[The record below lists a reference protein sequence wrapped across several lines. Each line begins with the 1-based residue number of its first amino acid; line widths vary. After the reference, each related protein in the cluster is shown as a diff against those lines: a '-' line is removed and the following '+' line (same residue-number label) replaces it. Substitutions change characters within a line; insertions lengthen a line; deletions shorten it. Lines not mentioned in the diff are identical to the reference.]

1 MTAILTSTS
10 GMVRSCVGFTRT
22 TTGKDHSMRIRDG
35 VTDVTIEIAEEYRH
49 ADELVFPASV
59 RTVDAFT
66 FQDAPNLIRVRFEDG
81 IGSIGVCAFA
91 RCHELRSVQ
100 LPQSLNEI
108 GDGAFRECINLHNV
122 IFDQA
127 TDDSD
132 YIRFGNNSFAQSGVD
147 AEVIHDENKLRHGYH
162 LKRLFATVKQTEI
175 FNRWTNGYRKECQ
188 GFADV
193 NWGEANETC
202 LRKLVADIVNGV
214 AHVGQGETAMIGG
227 AMQGQNYGAYRKIA
241 STLSELRNAND
252 WPYVFRVAREQRDKF
267 FELFSERRPWVVFHR
282 IVASLLPDYF
292 VNVPDSDS
300 LGVVYGWLSDRH
312 FIRRGMDMRNEGW
325 LELSHAVRVALSQ
338 YLTSGDIYECGTF
351 AWSIAER
358 YNTGERDNDERLP
371 EYRQVVAQAMNNEEK
386 WFVRNANRI
395 LV

>member
-1 MTAILTSTS
+1 
-10 GMVRSCVGFTRT
+10 
-22 TTGKDHSMRIRDG
+22 
-35 VTDVTIEIAEEYRH
+35 
-49 ADELVFPASV
+49 
-59 RTVDAFT
+59 
-66 FQDAPNLIRVRFEDG
+66 
-81 IGSIGVCAFA
+81 
-91 RCHELRSVQ
+91 
-100 LPQSLNEI
+100 
-108 GDGAFRECINLHNV
+108 
-122 IFDQA
+122 
-127 TDDSD
+127 
-132 YIRFGNNSFAQSGVD
+132 
-147 AEVIHDENKLRHGYH
+147 
-162 LKRLFATVKQTEI
+162 
-175 FNRWTNGYRKECQ
+175 
-188 GFADV
+188 
-193 NWGEANETC
+193 
-202 LRKLVADIVNGV
+202 
-214 AHVGQGETAMIGG
+214 MIGG